1 EISPRSVVDQQSV
14 LITQEPHPVED
25 RSVGCDVRGYG
36 LAADSVVVGDGQV
49 LRGEIV
55 AVYEHGRAAGRAVA
69 AGVAAVV
76 HDHRAVRGGAETLQ
90 RDIGLVHGNG
100 HDLAVG
106 GRLDRDGDRPG
117 VARRY
122 RVDRGLDR
130 RVLTGAVRGYCRR
143 SGGGA

>member
-1 EISPRSVVDQQSV
+1 
-14 LITQEPHPVED
+14 
-25 RSVGCDVRGYG
+25 
-36 LAADSVVVGDGQV
+36 
-49 LRGEIV
+49 
-55 AVYEHGRAAGRAVA
+55 AAGRAVA

-90 RDIGLVHGNG
+90 RDIGLVRGNG

-117 VARRY
+117 VARWY

-143 SGGGA
+143 SGGGAAAWARARAWTHRRACARAGAGCWARARGRTPAR